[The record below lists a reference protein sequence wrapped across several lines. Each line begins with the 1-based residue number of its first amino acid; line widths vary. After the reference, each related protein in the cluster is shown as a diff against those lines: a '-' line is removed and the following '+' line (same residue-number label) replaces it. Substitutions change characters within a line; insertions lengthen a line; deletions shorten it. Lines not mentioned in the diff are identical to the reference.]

1 MSAIQLQILQYLI
14 SALPTIYNYYNYY
27 NSYSKYIP
35 SSSLFFSNKSAGN
48 DFNFYGD
55 YEKELE
61 NIQMDKLLK
70 WMSMIFEDDISKL
83 LKIKIDEKDEN
94 KEDENKEKEEKLKA
108 YKKELYNIYV
118 TIKSDYSQY
127 LERKRYNS
135 KIWLLSSYRQKNT
148 KELSKKIILD
158 IQLFY
163 EGLKMFSLF
172 EKIN

>member
-14 SALPTIYNYYNYY
+14 SSLPTLYNYYNYY
-27 NSYSKYIP
+27 NSYSKYIAP
-35 SSSLFFSNKSAGN
+35 SSLLFNKSIGNSSN

-55 YEKELE
+55 YERELE

-70 WMSMIFEDDISKL
+70 WMSMVFEDDISNL
-83 LKIKIDEKDEN
+83 LKLDEN
-94 KEDENKEKEEKLKA
+94 KENNENHDNKEEKLKA

-118 TIKSDYSQY
+118 TIKSDYLQY
-127 LERKRYNS
+127 LERKKYNS
-135 KIWLLSSYRQKNT
+135 RIWILSSYRQKNT

-172 EKIN
+172 EKMN